1 MKNIKRN
8 AMALAGAFAL
18 LSGGA
23 AHADLLEYSFT
34 GADGSPRTV
43 SADENY
49 VNPEGTINFAL
60 SAGVD
65 RKVRISILDSSGAAL
80 SSKTSQILGA
90 NDRISVGGREYYGDF
105 LALMAPGEGSY
116 TLKAEILAGDNTS
129 VKTDTYPLTVDT
141 TPPTAS
147 AMTATNSGYEQ
158 VATGNVWK
166 LGLGGSADTFFRV
179 TNVTDESPIEEARIS
194 LYREDGS
201 LHFDRPANY
210 DIPTQQVDVRND
222 AGFFPSSN
230 LDENFKVQISV
241 KDKAGNVWKSQ
252 SQTVRWDSIA
262 NAPSAPFGVFDPNSN
277 NVLGPGLNGFEPYKS
292 GMKVKTNPIRLG
304 YRVPKDNW
312 HEYTEGGISLV
323 NGLGEKS
330 VVGTDS
336 EFVYI
341 IWSGPYGNTNNN
353 ATRWSNF
360 GQWGGG
366 SIQYNLKLS
375 DSAPKTPIIKS
386 VEYRFSDVGWHSFYR
401 QPIDNS
407 LLPLSFDK
415 IRVNAEARNFDQL
428 ASHRGT
434 CTIPAGET
442 SCIINASYTIERG
455 TTGYI
460 HNTVTL
466 RSVEDRK
473 LLASYRYAEVNWN
486 DKHYPALDYQYD
498 ESQKELTVFV
508 TQPGRGSYFDRLRL
522 KSAWIEDDK
531 GNVLSVSGGKVEEN
545 GQNYTYKWDLKTL
558 PEGDF
563 KLVAAAKENHGPQ
576 TRLSL
581 FPITSDRTPPELEI
595 KTIGGED
602 ISSLDQFLISVS
614 DSYDTEP
621 KLTSVRLEGG
631 PASDNVQL
639 SWREETPGA
648 FRLEYPIMFP
658 SLKAGEKYTLTVTAE
673 DAQGNASTES
683 ADFMYQP
690 VQMRLADGMDGRLLI
705 PAVAQ
710 EFLRL
715 DGGNII
721 QTDPIK
727 LGGDTVV
734 SGTYDVFATLRSDA
748 EVPLV
753 VNGIRIEP
761 GQTMSV
767 MSQHDFSTS
776 GGRINLPLRPA
787 VEGVEGSSNLLVMT
801 SAPNSPVLVLDVNT
815 WAGKAKLSAESWEVR
830 QVIDPVN
837 ISASPEAGVA
847 CRLTS
852 DVAAAQG
859 ADAVRD
865 PVCLLE
871 WEQTPDEAE
880 PVEAEVGGL
889 KLTGLQGQAVALGE
903 QPVSYSLYLFSGD
916 GRKIRVGGGERILTV
931 GSAFG
936 SVAYKPMDDVSEV
949 HRVIDEF
956 DVRMKQSVGP
966 ACRLTLDA
974 TQAQDA
980 ASKRQ
985 VGSAANTCLFEW
997 IDIPDGMQQDP
1008 YSENPNLFGSL
1019 REKQAHTLRWR
1030 VSIFTRN
1037 GTRVTLATES
1047 YDIEAVDPPL
1057 PTLDVMSSYQYE
1069 DDLFM
1074 VPTQGGYL
1082 GDAVI
1087 QGQPTPLD
1095 VRMHRDS
1102 EVLTNETFQPGR
1114 SVYNKVFRR
1123 METEESAL
1131 WEETVFDIEAA
1142 YSLLPEVKMERTLRA
1157 IAVPGDHI
1165 RPRIEVGVNEAL
1177 DTAPLP
1183 VTVRISDGLN
1193 PEAAYDPSVMGEW
1206 SIRLVREES
1215 FDEVVPMTDY
1225 VDAPNGE
1232 VQFNLDLS
1240 GIERSL
1246 RLVAQA
1252 RLKSPIEGYDRTE
1265 DSRRLSMT
1273 VLRGGA
1279 IDASVDG
1286 RRLAGAAPF
1295 STILQL
1301 ELDNR
1306 ADIAATGDVVWEVSS
1321 DDGATWESQLATD
1334 RNRFRFYKTYEK
1346 GEYLVR
1352 AKVLNVNSKAESYTE
1367 TIQVVAYNTPEVK
1380 IEGARTLF
1388 VGTEATYTAKVTG
1401 PDGKPMENAVIK
1413 WTQDRGETF
1422 FHEGDT
1428 LTLSSDEAKRFSME
1442 VWVRDETAPDGERYS
1457 YTRKRVSAD
1466 FRPAKGPRVFM
1477 SGPRVIEVGKD
1488 YEYAVRLSLPYNGM
1502 EGEIEGYFTLPNGDK
1517 VEGDTLTYSPTEEDL
1532 VTGRIELGYIA
1543 WMKGYRDLGTEASRE
1558 IRARVWQYVWP
1569 DFSLYMRGS
1578 MSDMAPAT
1586 ISARVR
1592 EIAFRGQLD
1601 EPEYRWE
1608 FPSNDGFTVTE
1619 KRWDDMRSFL
1629 ITEPGTY
1636 PVKVTISDARGN
1648 VSVIEETLEVG
1659 EAPPYDVQIKH
1670 STSNDYSREPLEL
1683 RMRPYVTGGH
1693 PRDRVVERIY
1703 KVNGQEV
1710 DSAGYSA
1717 RTVLEKGSHE
1727 VALTVR
1733 TRMGKEITETLN
1745 IDVAENQPPV
1755 CSIRVNDRYSS
1766 WTLYA
1771 ECEDV
1776 DGSVRSFEW
1785 TVNGEPVSVRSNRLT
1800 LLKRTYDD
1808 VLPRVELIG
1817 YDDAGD
1823 ASAKVQAK

>member
-1 MKNIKRN
+1 MTDNTGIKEAVFYARKKGAKEENKTVAVIDNGERVVLQGVPPSSLFPEDKIYYDVGFRITDHAYNVTEVEWEAFVDTTSSREYASQWEIIGVRENSSSPWIPYKKHMTPPSNPFQAAWGYPEDLIAGVNGSPDGLHVKGGNKDIADLSVIGSNSDFEGYYGWIDSFSDMNGASYRN
-8 AMALAGAFAL
+8 AIKHTGSGFNIRYDEVAQGFNFSGLELSPRVTNLYYKKDGESEWIRGYGQWIITNKPLRIDKIRAVAEARSYEQRVSVGSVGSCIIPAGMTTCEAESGFIVGTGRNGGYTPHSLTIADTR
-18 LSGGA
+18 SGGLGSRRYTYLYTRWDTNPLILKDA
-23 AHADLLEYSFT
+23 KIEDNTISFIMRDEEGCDT
-34 GADGSPRTV
+34 SNCYWSPRTAWV
-43 SADENY
+43 RLVD
-49 VNPEGTINFAL
+49 VNDGAEHKFSTRSFRRLNAKEWAVTFDTHHHPQGTW
-60 SAGVD
+60 
-65 RKVRISILDSSGAAL
+65 SILIGADDNFGNITERTL
-80 SSKTSQILGA
+80 LEGEYL
-90 NDRISVGGREYYGDF
+90 DRTAPEISISVGGNE
-105 LALMAPGEGSY
+105 AGS
-116 TLKAEILAGDNTS
+116 K
-129 VKTDTYPLTVDT
+129 
-141 TPPTAS
+141 
-147 AMTATNSGYEQ
+147 
-158 VATGNVWK
+158 VA
-166 LGLGGSADTFFRV
+166 
-179 TNVTDESPIEEARIS
+179 
-194 LYREDGS
+194 
-201 LHFDRPANY
+201 
-210 DIPTQQVDVRND
+210 
-222 AGFFPSSN
+222 
-230 LDENFKVQISV
+230 
-241 KDKAGNVWKSQ
+241 
-252 SQTVRWDSIA
+252 
-262 NAPSAPFGVFDPNSN
+262 
-277 NVLGPGLNGFEPYKS
+277 
-292 GMKVKTNPIRLG
+292 
-304 YRVPKDNW
+304 
-312 HEYTEGGISLV
+312 
-323 NGLGEKS
+323 
-330 VVGTDS
+330 
-336 EFVYI
+336 
-341 IWSGPYGNTNNN
+341 
-353 ATRWSNF
+353 
-360 GQWGGG
+360 
-366 SIQYNLKLS
+366 
-375 DSAPKTPIIKS
+375 
-386 VEYRFSDVGWHSFYR
+386 
-401 QPIDNS
+401 
-407 LLPLSFDK
+407 
-415 IRVNAEARNFDQL
+415 
-428 ASHRGT
+428 
-434 CTIPAGET
+434 
-442 SCIINASYTIERG
+442 
-455 TTGYI
+455 
-460 HNTVTL
+460 
-466 RSVEDRK
+466 
-473 LLASYRYAEVNWN
+473 
-486 DKHYPALDYQYD
+486 
-498 ESQKELTVFV
+498 
-508 TQPGRGSYFDRLRL
+508 
-522 KSAWIEDDK
+522 
-531 GNVLSVSGGKVEEN
+531 
-545 GQNYTYKWDLKTL
+545 
-558 PEGDF
+558 
-563 KLVAAAKENHGPQ
+563 
-576 TRLSL
+576 
-581 FPITSDRTPPELEI
+581 
-595 KTIGGED
+595 
-602 ISSLDQFLISVS
+602 SLDQFLITVS
-614 DSYDTEP
+614 DNYDQSP
-621 KLTSVRLEGG
+621 QIVSVRLEGG
-631 PASDNVQL
+631 PASEMVQL
-639 SWREETPGA
+639 AWRDENNG

-658 SLKAGEKYTLTVTAE
+658 SLKAGEEYTLTVKAE
-673 DAQGNASTES
+673 DAQGNASTER
-683 ADFMYQP
+683 AVFLYEPPQI
-690 VQMRLADGMDGRLLI
+690 RLADGMDGKLMV

-710 EFLRL
+710 EFQRL

-721 QTDPIK
+721 QTEPIK

-748 EVPLV
+748 EVPLA

-815 WAGKAKLSAESWEVR
+815 WTGKAKLSAESWEVR

-985 VGSAANTCLFEW
+985 VGSAASTCLFEW

-1008 YSENPNLFGSL
+1008 YSESPNLFGSL